1 MSRFILLPV
10 AILACIAAPA
20 AAQSKPSQ
28 STAATPQST
37 TAKSAQATPGTT
49 GSAVTVP
56 PDYKIGVDDVF
67 DVTFWEEPKMSV
79 TDVRVLPDG
88 RITLPLL
95 SDIHAEGLTVD
106 QLQVV
111 ITKAALSVLKEPVVN
126 VKVKQINSRKVSIT
140 GMVAKPGQY
149 PILGRMTV
157 LELISQAGGVA
168 EFADKKNIRITR
180 IVNGKT
186 ESYPF
191 NYKDFTEGNPKALQ
205 QNIEL
210 RVNDIVTVP

>member
-10 AILACIAAPA
+10 AIVACIAGPAVAQSTKSQSSA
-20 AAQSKPSQ
+20 AAGNTKP
-28 STAATPQST
+28 
-37 TAKSAQATPGTT
+37 AQATPGTAGAT
-49 GSAVTVP
+49 GVTVP

-79 TDVRVLPDG
+79 TDTRVLPDG

-140 GMVAKPGQY
+140 GMVSKPGQY

-168 EFADKKNIRITR
+168 EFADKKNIRISR

-186 ESYPF
+186 ESHLF
-191 NYKDFTEGNPKALQ
+191 NYKEFTEGNPKALQ

-210 RVNDIVTVP
+210 RPNDIVTVP

>member
-10 AILACIAAPA
+10 AIVACIAGPAVAQSTKSQSSA
-20 AAQSKPSQ
+20 AAGNTKPG
-28 STAATPQST
+28 
-37 TAKSAQATPGTT
+37 QATPGTAGAT
-49 GSAVTVP
+49 GVTVP

-79 TDVRVLPDG
+79 TDTRVLPDG

-140 GMVAKPGQY
+140 GMVSKPGQY

-168 EFADKKNIRITR
+168 EFADKKNIRISR

-186 ESYPF
+186 ESHLF
-191 NYKDFTEGNPKALQ
+191 NYKEFTEGNPKALQ

-210 RVNDIVTVP
+210 RPNDIVTVP